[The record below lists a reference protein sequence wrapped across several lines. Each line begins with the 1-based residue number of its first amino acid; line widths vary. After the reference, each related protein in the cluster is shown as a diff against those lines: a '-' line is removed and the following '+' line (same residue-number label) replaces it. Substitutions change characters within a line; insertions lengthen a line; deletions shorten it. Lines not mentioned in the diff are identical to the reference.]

1 MGYRVK
7 KQFAGKNRLRTVLN
21 GKAIALIEAYTYT
34 TKATAKNPPRQ
45 VSIPLATQSELKA
58 LFERGDPCIEKFDD
72 EKKLPAEP
80 KQATPQKEKEE
91 INEP

>member
-21 GKAIALIEAYTYT
+21 GKAIALVEGYTYT

-58 LFERGDPCIEKFDD
+58 LFDRGDPCIEKFDD
-72 EKKLPAEP
+72 EKKLSAEP
-80 KQATPQKEKEE
+80 NRQRRKKKRK
-91 INEP
+91 N